1 MHRTSPFAI
10 AFIALIVFMAALPQV
25 VRAQQDYPNKP
36 IRMVTMFSESANSN
50 RYRFVAAKLG
60 EQLGV
65 IVVIDAK
72 AGGGGVIALRDVYRA
87 QPMGYSLLLAN
98 NNLVGNAFAYKEPG
112 YRIEDYTPVGV
123 MGLSPYAMVMNAS
136 AVPAKNLT
144 EFVAW
149 AKANPGKAN
158 FGSLGPAAGS
168 NISAERF
175 KLMAGIN
182 MTGVPYKGG
191 DQMALA
197 MLAGDIHVTW
207 ISLNSARARMQNKQI
222 IGLASTGEDRSP
234 LLPQVPTFR
243 EMGYPDMD
251 TATWYATFAPATMPA
266 AMLTKLRGAF
276 AAASAVPE
284 WKTVMEQNELEPYK
298 GTNEQFMAMVRK
310 EATLLGADYQRL
322 KLPQE

>member
-1 MHRTSPFAI
+1 MHQTSIAL
-10 AFIALIVFMAALPQV
+10 AFIALAFSLPPV
-25 VRAQQDYPNKP
+25 ARAQDYPSKP

-50 RYRFVAAKLG
+50 RYRYVATKLG

-65 IVVIDAK
+65 NVLIDAK

-98 NNLVGNAFAYKEPG
+98 NGLVGNLFAYKEPG
-112 YRIEDYTPVGV
+112 YRLEDYTPVGV
-123 MGLSPYAMVMNAS
+123 MGLSPYAMVMNTN

-144 EFVAW
+144 GFVAW
-149 AKANPGKAN
+149 AKANPAKAN

-175 KLMAGIN
+175 KQMAGIN

-191 DQMALA
+191 DQMALG

-222 IGLASTGEDRSP
+222 IGLASTGDERSP
-234 LLPQVPTFR
+234 LLPQVPTFK
-243 EMGYPDMD
+243 EMGYPEMD
-251 TATWYATFAPATMPA
+251 TATWYAVFAPAAIPA
-266 AMLTKLRGAF
+266 PMLAKLRAAN
-276 AAASAVPE
+276 AAASSTAE
-284 WKTVMEQNELEPYK
+284 WKGVMEQNELDPFK
-298 GTNEQFMAMVRK
+298 GTHEQFMAMVKK
-310 EATLLGADYQRL
+310 EAALLGADYQRL